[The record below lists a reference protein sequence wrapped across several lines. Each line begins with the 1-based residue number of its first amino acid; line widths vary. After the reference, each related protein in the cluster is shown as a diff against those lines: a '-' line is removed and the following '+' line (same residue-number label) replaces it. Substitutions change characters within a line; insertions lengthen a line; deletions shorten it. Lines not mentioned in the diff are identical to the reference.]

1 MKRVLLVVV
10 LLVAVLGASVTA
22 AQTTI
27 EGIEWVCPE
36 GFAGQTLSVYNWST
50 YLAPDTISNFEAL
63 CGVTVNYDV
72 YGSNDELQARLWQ
85 GNPGFD
91 IVVPTGDTLAS
102 MIAEGLLEPID
113 LSMIPNFVN
122 LSPALADTV
131 FDPGNQ
137 YSIPYQWGTMGIGYN
152 YTNVGEDVTS
162 WTQFFGYEGNVAWI
176 EDKRAVFAIAL
187 KLLGLNPNT
196 TDQAE
201 IDAAKEFLEQN
212 GSNVI
217 SIAPDD
223 GQEQLARGEAD
234 IVFEWSGDILQ
245 VIAQCAEDPA
255 CTSEYR
261 YVIPE
266 EGSIA
271 WIDNMA
277 IPVGALNPAL
287 AHAFMDYIL
296 DPKVGA
302 DISNFTAFSSPN
314 QAAIDA
320 GLISEELLS
329 NTALYPGET
338 QMANLVFV
346 LTPTGTTEDGQD
358 LMAVTEQRYGDAWDE
373 IKIAIGAS

>member
-1 MKRVLLVVV
+1 MRRFGLLLVM
-10 LLVAVLGASVTA
+10 LIAVLGVSAVA
-22 AQTTI
+22 AQTSV
-27 EGIEWVCPE
+27 EGIEWACPAE
-36 GFAGQTLSVYNWST
+36 FAGQTLNVYNWST
-50 YLAPDTISNFEAL
+50 YVAPDTISNFETL

-72 YGSNDELQARLWQ
+72 YGSNDELQARLRQ

-91 IVVPTGDTLAS
+91 IVVPTNDTLAS
-102 MIAEGLLEPID
+102 MIAEGLLEPLD
-113 LSMIPNFVN
+113 HSLIPNMANV
-122 LSPALADTV
+122 SPGLLDTV
-131 FDPGNQ
+131 FDPGNV
-137 YSIPYQWGTMGIGYN
+137 YSMPYQWGTMGIGYN
-152 YTNVGEDVTS
+152 YTNVGEEVTS
-162 WTQFFGYEGNVAWI
+162 WRQFFEYGGTVAWI

-187 KLLGLNPNT
+187 KMLSINPNT

-201 IDAAKEFLEQN
+201 IDVAKAFLIEN

-234 IVFEWSGDILQ
+234 MVFEWSGDILQ

-255 CTSEYR
+255 CTSDFR

-271 WIDNMA
+271 WIDNMS
-277 IPVGALNPAL
+277 IPVGALNPGL
-287 AHAFMDYIL
+287 AHAFIDYIL

-320 GLISEELLS
+320 GLIDEVLL
-329 NTALYPGET
+329 NDPALYPGEV
-338 QMANLVFV
+338 QMENLVFV

-358 LMAVTEQRYGDAWDE
+358 LMAVTEQLYGDAWDE
-373 IKIAIGAS
+373 IKIGIGGS

>member
-1 MKRVLLVVV
+1 MRRLFLLVV
-10 LLVAVLGASVTA
+10 LVVSALGVTGVS
-22 AQTTI
+22 AQTSI
-27 EGIEWVCPE
+27 EGIEWACPE
-36 GFAGQTLSVYNWST
+36 GFAGQSLNVYNWST
-50 YLAPDTISNFEAL
+50 YVAPDTISNFEAL

-72 YGSNDELQARLWQ
+72 YGSNDELQARLRQ

-91 IVVPTGDTLAS
+91 LVVPTGDTMAS

-113 LSMIPNFVN
+113 QSMIPNLANV
-122 LSPALADTV
+122 SPDLLDTV
-131 FDPGNQ
+131 YDPGNQ
-137 YSIPYQWGTMGIGYN
+137 YSVPYQWGTMGIGYN

-162 WTQFFGYEGNVAWI
+162 WVQFFEYDGNVAWI

-187 KLLGLNPNT
+187 TLLGLNPNS
-196 TDQAE
+196 TDPAD
-201 IDAAKEFLEQN
+201 IDAAKAFLSEN

-234 IVFEWSGDILQ
+234 MVFEWSGDILQ

-255 CTSEYR
+255 CTSDYR

-287 AHAFMDYIL
+287 AHAFIDYIL
-296 DPKVGA
+296 DPQVGA

-314 QAAIDA
+314 LTSIEA
-320 GLISEELLS
+320 GLIDEALL
-329 NTALYPGET
+329 NDPALYPGEE

-346 LTPTGTTEDGQD
+346 VTPTGTTEDGQD